1 MSSSRYPS
9 GYCRARIYQVDTS
22 SLLPFLCITDPEYI
36 RFPNDKRK
44 KERKKKKIVCVPH
57 PVCYTHVASAES
69 KRDRSV

>member
-22 SLLPFLCITDPEYI
+22 LPLHNDPEYI

-44 KERKKKKIVCVPH
+44 KKDCLCTP
-57 PVCYTHVASAES
+57 PCTHVASAES
-69 KRDRSV
+69 KRDHSV